1 MQILKRVKVKKYNGE
16 KSLKII
22 FRVLASNFTC

>member
-1 MQILKRVKVKKYNGE
+1 MQILKRVKVKKYKCE